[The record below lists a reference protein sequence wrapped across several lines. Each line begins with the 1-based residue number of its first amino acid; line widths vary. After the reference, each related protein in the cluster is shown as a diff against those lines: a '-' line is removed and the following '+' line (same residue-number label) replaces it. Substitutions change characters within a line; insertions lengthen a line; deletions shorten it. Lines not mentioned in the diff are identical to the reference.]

1 MLLGGAGGSFFVDGG
16 FTTGDAPSALVAGN
30 FDPGADP
37 DLAVANAGRDN
48 VSVLLGGTG
57 TSFGAKTDFAADS
70 EPRSVAVG
78 KFNPGSDPDLA
89 VASLGNDNVSVLLGG
104 AGGSFGAA
112 TNFAVGAL
120 PISVAVADFNA
131 DSNDDIV
138 VANQASLHVSVLI
151 ADLIR
156 NPAAEADAGSDDGL
170 DDVDLSN
177 WSETGGSTAVL
188 YGAPGFPTLAQ
199 RTALGGGSNFFAGGT
214 VGTSTA
220 TQNVNMAAELRR
232 DRRGRGDRE
241 PERPSGRLRR
251 PGRPR
256 KRHRVLPRCRRR
268 DPEQLQDRAG
278 DCRQRGNVT
287 SLLYRSRTRAV
298 PVGTRRIRVR
308 QTFKAFTGGYN
319 DGYSDNLTLS
329 LSGI

>member
-1 MLLGGAGGSFFVDGG
+1 M
-16 FTTGDAPSALVAGN
+16 PSAIATGN
-30 FDPGADP
+30 FDPGVDP
-37 DLAVANAGRDN
+37 DLAVANAGDDN
-48 VSVLLGGTG
+48 VSVVLGGAG
-57 TSFGAKTDFAADS
+57 ASFGAKTDFAADS

-78 KFNPGSDPDLA
+78 NFNPGPDPDLA

-120 PISVAVADFNA
+120 PISVAVGDFNG
-131 DSNDDIV
+131 DSNDDIA
-138 VANQASLHVSVLI
+138 VANEAASHVSVLI

-188 YGAPGFPTLAQ
+188 YGAPGFPTVAQ

-220 TQNVNMAAELRR
+220 TQNVNMAAGSFDEI
-232 DRRGRGDRE
+232 D
-241 PERPSGRLRR
+241 
-251 PGRPR
+251 
-256 KRHRVLPRCRRR
+256 
-268 DPEQLQDRAG
+268 AG
-278 DCRQRGNVT
+278 EVDANLSAYLGGFADQTDHASVTAFFLDAGGATLGSFRIGPVTAAQRGNVT
-287 SLLYRSRTRAV
+287 GLLFRSKTEDV
-298 PVGTRRIRVR
+298 PVGTRKIRVR
-308 QTFKAFTGGYN
+308 QTFRAFTGGYN
-319 DGYSDNLTLS
+319 DGYSDNLTLA
-329 LSGI
+329 LSGD